1 MPKASLVSLMG
12 MVAVAGFCS
21 AAALI
26 HGSWARS
33 ADRAQS
39 SLSAS
44 AVPVTIAVA
53 ARKDVPVYLTGLG
66 TVQASSSV
74 AIHSQV
80 DGELQDVLFTEGQQV
95 KKGDV
100 LARIE
105 PRLYRAALDQA
116 KAKRAQDAALLVAA
130 EKYLTRFTALG
141 LKNIVPPQDI
151 EQQQGKVDQL
161 KASIAA
167 DEAAIETA
175 QTQLDYTSI
184 RAPNDG
190 RVGIRLI
197 DRGNLV
203 RGSDAGAITTL
214 VVTRPSA
221 VLFTLPANALD
232 DVRAAMARGPVEVSA
247 FDPDNRHALS
257 NGKLLLIDNAID
269 TATATI
275 RLKAIFAN
283 NDDRLWP
290 GEFVN
295 ARALVETR
303 RNVLTIPA
311 SAVQRGP
318 QGLFTWIVSANR
330 TAAPRAIQV
339 GPTNDDVTIVT
350 GGLTDGETV
359 VTGGQYRLQSN
370 APVTIAPPSS
380 PESRGAK

>member
-1 MPKASLVSLMG
+1 
-12 MVAVAGFCS
+12 MVAAVAICG
-21 AAALI
+21 ADGLI

-33 ADRAQS
+33 ADSGQS
-39 SLSAS
+39 NRSIS

-53 ARKDVPVYLTGLG
+53 ARRDVPVYLTGLG

-116 KAKRAQDAALLVAA
+116 KAKRAQDAALLIAA

-141 LKNIVPPQDI
+141 LKNIVPQQDI

-175 QTQLDYTSI
+175 QTQLDYTTI
-184 RAPNDG
+184 RAPNAG

-203 RGSDAGAITTL
+203 RASDAGAITTL

-221 VLFTLPANALD
+221 VLFTLPANDLD
-232 DVRAAMARGPVEVSA
+232 AVRAAMARGPVEVTA
-247 FDPDNRHALS
+247 FDQDNRQALS
-257 NGKLLLIDNAID
+257 TGRLLLIDNSID
-269 TATATI
+269 TATATV

-295 ARALVETR
+295 ARALIATR
-303 RNVLTIPA
+303 RNVLTIPT

-318 QGLFTWIVSANR
+318 QGLFVWVVSPKQ
-330 TAAPRAIQV
+330 TAEPRPIQV
-339 GPTNDDVTIVT
+339 GPATNDQTVIAD
-350 GGLTDGETV
+350 GLSEGEAV
-359 VTGGQYRLQSN
+359 VTEGQYKLQAN
-370 APVTIAPPSS
+370 APVATAPPSS
-380 PESRGAK
+380 PGSQVVK

>member
-1 MPKASLVSLMG
+1 
-12 MVAVAGFCS
+12 
-21 AAALI
+21 
-26 HGSWARS
+26 
-33 ADRAQS
+33 
-39 SLSAS
+39 
-44 AVPVTIAVA
+44 
-53 ARKDVPVYLTGLG
+53 VPVYLTGLG

-80 DGELQDVLFTEGQQV
+80 DGELKDVLFTEGQQV

-100 LARIE
+100 LATIE

-116 KAKRAQDAALLVAA
+116 KAKRAQDTALLVAA
-130 EKYLTRFTALG
+130 EQYLTRFTALG
-141 LKNIVPPQDI
+141 LKNIVPQQDI

-175 QTQLDYTSI
+175 QTQLDYTTI

-203 RGSDAGAITTL
+203 RASDAGAITTL

-221 VLFTLPANALD
+221 VLFTLSANALG
-232 DVRAAMARGPVEVSA
+232 DVRAAMARGPVEVTA
-247 FDPDNRHALS
+247 FDQDNRSRLS
-257 NGKLLLIDNAID
+257 AGRLLLIDNSID

-295 ARALVETR
+295 ARALIETR

-318 QGLFTWIVSANR
+318 QGLFAWIVSTNK
-330 TAAPRAIQV
+330 TAEPRPLQV
-339 GPTNDDVTIVT
+339 GPTTDDVTIVT
-350 GGLTDGETV
+350 AGLADGETV
-359 VTGGQYRLQSN
+359 VAGGQYRLQPN
-370 APVTIAPPSS
+370 APVTIAPPAS
-380 PESRGAK
+380 PTSRGAK

>member
-1 MPKASLVSLMG
+1 MPKASLVSLIG
-12 MVAVAGFCS
+12 MVAAVAVCS
-21 AAALI
+21 AGGLI
-26 HGSWARS
+26 YGSWARS
-33 ADRAQS
+33 ADSGQS
-39 SLSAS
+39 SRSAS
-44 AVPVTIAVA
+44 AVPVSIAVA
-53 ARKDVPVYLTGLG
+53 ARRDMPVYLTGLG

-141 LKNIVPPQDI
+141 LKNIVPQQDI
-151 EQQQGKVDQL
+151 EQQQAKVDQL

-175 QTQLDYTSI
+175 ETQLDYTTI

-203 RGSDAGAITTL
+203 RASDAGAITTL

-221 VLFTLPANALD
+221 VLFTLPANNLD
-232 DVRAAMARGPVEVSA
+232 AVRAAMARGPVEVTA

-257 NGKLLLIDNAID
+257 NGRLLLIDNSID
-269 TATATI
+269 TATATV

-295 ARALVETR
+295 ARALIETR
-303 RNVLTIPA
+303 RNALTIPA

-318 QGLFTWIVSANR
+318 QGLFTWIVSANK
-330 TAAPRAIQV
+330 TAVPRPIQV
-339 GPTNDDVTIVT
+339 GPTTDDVTIVT
-350 GGLTDGETV
+350 GGLTDG
-359 VTGGQYRLQSN
+359 
-370 APVTIAPPSS
+370 
-380 PESRGAK
+380 